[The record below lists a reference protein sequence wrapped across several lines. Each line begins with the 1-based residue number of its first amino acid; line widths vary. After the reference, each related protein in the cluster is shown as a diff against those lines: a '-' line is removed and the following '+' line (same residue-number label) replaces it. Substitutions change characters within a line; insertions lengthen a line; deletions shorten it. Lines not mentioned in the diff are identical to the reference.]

1 MTPEPPTGTVS
12 RQTAWL
18 VAMVSTLTMPVS
30 YIDRATLA
38 VLAPTV
44 TKVLD
49 ISETE
54 YGWLTSAFSIAYL
67 VATPASGWMIDR
79 IGARRGLVGSILVWT
94 TVAALHAV
102 VPGFGILFA
111 LRIALGVAEGPS
123 FPGAAQTMQRILPAT
138 DRERGFGVLFTGSS
152 IGGMIAPPLASYLF
166 RVTHSW
172 RIAFAGSALVG
183 LVWVPL
189 WIAVTWRR
197 DVREQLDVPPPPRT
211 DSRDIGERIADGLH
225 KYVELLKHPNMI
237 RALIAILGAA
247 PVIGFIL
254 LWGAKYLARAW
265 HVEQEDIGHYLWLPP
280 LIFDVATIAFGD
292 LASRQKRPPGTP
304 PRLLFA
310 IGVALAATLAFL
322 PYADTRWHAVIQ
334 LGVAM
339 AGGGIIYTLVTSDL
353 LSRVPSDRV
362 ALAGGTVASSQSF
375 ALIVV
380 SPLIGMSVDRY
391 GTFDVAVVVLGI
403 WMIPCGLYWI
413 LKKPV

>member
-1 MTPEPPTGTVS
+1 MVS
-12 RQTAWL
+12 RSTAWSVAI
-18 VAMVSTLTMPVS
+18 VAMLTMTVS
-30 YIDRATLA
+30 YIDRSTLA

-44 TKVLD
+44 TKALD
-49 ISETE
+49 INETQ
-54 YGWLTSAFSIAYL
+54 YGWLQSAFSIAYL
-67 VATPASGWMIDR
+67 VATPLSGWWIDR
-79 IGARRGLVGSILVWT
+79 IGARRGLVASILMWT
-94 TVAALHAV
+94 AVSALQAIA
-102 VPGFGILFA
+102 PGFGALFV
-111 LRIALGVAEGPS
+111 LRIALGLAEGPS
-123 FPGAAQTMQRILPAT
+123 FPGAAQTNQRILPAAE
-138 DRERGFGVLFTGSS
+138 RSRGFGVLFTGSS

-189 WIAVTWRR
+189 WIAVTWRSH
-197 DVREQLDVPPPPRT
+197 VRQQLDVPPPPRGNSN
-211 DSRDIGERIADGLH
+211 DLGQRIRHGWLS
-225 KYVELLKHPNMI
+225 YLELLKHPNMI

-265 HVEQEDIGHYLWLPP
+265 HVEQADIGHYLWLPP
-280 LIFDVATIAFGD
+280 LIFDVATVAFGD

-310 IGVALAATLAFL
+310 IGIALAATLALL
-322 PYADTRWHAVIQ
+322 PFADTRWHAVIQ
-334 LGVAM
+334 FGVAM

-362 ALAGGTVASSQSF
+362 ALAGGTVASGQSL

-380 SPLIGMSVDRY
+380 SPLIGMSVDH
-391 GTFDVAVVVLGI
+391 FHSFNVAVVVLGL
-403 WMIPCGLYWI
+403 WMIPCGLYW
-413 LKKPV
+413 LFKRPT

>member
-1 MTPEPPTGTVS
+1 MVS
-12 RQTAWL
+12 RPTAWSVAI
-18 VAMVSTLTMPVS
+18 VAMLTMTVS
-30 YIDRATLA
+30 YIDRSTLS

-44 TKVLD
+44 TKALD
-49 ISETE
+49 INETQ
-54 YGWLTSAFSIAYL
+54 YGWLQSAFSIAYL
-67 VATPASGWMIDR
+67 VATPLSGWWIDR
-79 IGARRGLVGSILVWT
+79 IGARRGLVASILIWT
-94 TVAALHAV
+94 AVSALQAIA
-102 VPGFGILFA
+102 PGFGALFV
-111 LRIALGVAEGPS
+111 LRIALGLAEGPS
-123 FPGAAQTMQRILPAT
+123 FPGAAQTNQRILPAAE
-138 DRERGFGVLFTGSS
+138 RSRGFGVLFTGSS
-152 IGGMIAPPLASYLF
+152 IGGMIAPPLASYLYK
-166 RVTHSW
+166 VTDSW

-197 DVREQLDVPPPPRT
+197 DVRAQLDAPPPPRT
-211 DSRDIGERIADGLH
+211 DARDLGERVADGQR

-280 LIFDVATIAFGD
+280 LIFDVATVAFGD

-391 GTFDVAVVVLGI
+391 GTFDVAVVVLGL

-413 LKKPV
+413 LRKPV